1 VSLPPSAS
9 GDRAHE
15 VSRLSSLIDAVV
27 SVTGDLDVQ
36 TVLERIVAAAC
47 TVGDARY
54 GALGVFDDDG
64 QLVTFVHHGL
74 DEDTAASI
82 GEQPRGTGLLGHL
95 ARQPA
100 AVRLDR
106 LTEHD
111 TSSGFPPGHPEM
123 DSFLGVPIRVRNE
136 VFGNLYLTDK
146 RGGGGF
152 DAEDEELLLG
162 LAAVAGSTI
171 EQARLRHQL
180 VSRERWREAVLEVS
194 TSALAGDPAAI
205 VRERIAT
212 LGANLVHAQAASLV
226 TRVDGRPWAM
236 TVVGAGPVVGEL
248 GTGPGLA
255 ATVLVD
261 GQPHR
266 GRDAVVF
273 DGRPALWVP
282 LREGEAVLCALGVA
296 REQPFNGHDERLLAG
311 FAAQASLALTH
322 ERTQSDL
329 ARLSLVEDRERIG
342 RDLHDTVIQ
351 RLFATG
357 LSLQAVIRRSGDNP
371 EVVDRLEQAV
381 DDIDHT
387 VKEIRS
393 TIFALQSSEQSRR
406 GARAEVLEVVEEL
419 TDILPR
425 APRVRFEGPIDTLV
439 PPAVAEHL
447 GPVVRESL
455 TNVARHAAASDIEL
469 ELLVDGRQLTLVIS
483 DDGKG
488 LGEPAQRRVGFGLR
502 NLGERA
508 QSLGG
513 RLTLGSRQ
521 SGGGTMLI
529 WQVPLGI

>member
-1 VSLPPSAS
+1 M
-9 GDRAHE
+9 
-15 VSRLSSLIDAVV
+15 SRLARLIDAVV

-47 TVGDARY
+47 AVGDARY

-64 QLVTFVHHGL
+64 QLIAFVHHGL
-74 DEDTAASI
+74 DEQTAASI
-82 GEQPRGTGLLGHL
+82 GGQPRGTGLLGHL

-100 AVRLDR
+100 PVRLDR

-111 TSSGFPPGHPEM
+111 SATGFPPGHPEM

-152 DAEDEELLLG
+152 DDEDEELLLG

-171 EQARLRHQL
+171 EQARLRHEL

-212 LGANLVHAQAASLV
+212 LGASLVQAQAASLV
-226 TRVDGRPWAM
+226 TLVDARPWAM

-273 DGRPALWVP
+273 DGRSSLWVP
-282 LREGEAVLCALGVA
+282 LREGEDVLCALGVA
-296 REQPFNGHDERLLAG
+296 REQPFTRHDERLLAG

-357 LSLQAVIRRSGDNP
+357 LSLQAVIRRSDNSDVI
-371 EVVDRLEQAV
+371 ERLEQAV

-393 TIFALQSSEQSRR
+393 TIFALQGSEQSGR

-419 TDILPR
+419 TGILPR

-439 PPAVAEHL
+439 PPAVTDHL

-455 TNVARHAAASDIEL
+455 TNVARHAAATDIEL

-483 DDGKG
+483 DDGRG
-488 LGEPAQRRVGFGLR
+488 LGDPGERRIGFGLR

-508 QSLGG
+508 RSLGG
-513 RLTLGSRQ
+513 RLTLGSRHG
-521 SGGGTMLI
+521 GGGTMLV
-529 WQVPLGI
+529 WQVPLGA